1 MTKQELINSTII
13 VLTADGKFKIFDYE
27 DLPQLKST
35 INQPDMEVKAEPA
48 IAAEIEKQSQRISE
62 KYPPLFIETED
73 GILIRSKKHG
83 LVALEDW
90 DSLHF
95 DGALQGYARFLL
107 KGKELNLG
115 DLNIINDI
123 LIGKLPR

>member
-1 MTKQELINSTII
+1 MTKQELMDATII
-13 VLTADGKFKIFDYE
+13 VLLTDGTFKLFEYGDF
-27 DLPQLKST
+27 PQLKST
-35 INQPDMEVKAEPA
+35 INQPDMEVKCEPA
-48 IAAEIEKQSQRISE
+48 IAAEIEKQTQKISE

-73 GILIRSKKHG
+73 GILIRSKKNG
-83 LVALEDW
+83 LVKIEDW
-90 DSLHF
+90 DTLHF